1 MKFRHVWIVV
11 GAIVIVLVSATV
23 VLAQDRTH
31 TVQPGETLYSIA
43 RYYGVTPEQLAFV
56 NGITN
61 PDLIYVGQVLLIPE
75 GSGGEGTATI
85 RYTVVAGDT
94 LFSIARRFGTT
105 VQAIV
110 SLNRLPNA
118 NVIYVGQ
125 VLLIPASQGQ
135 PTAVPTVQPT
145 STQGPQQ
152 DIVHIVQRGET
163 LSQIALRY
171 GTTYQQI
178 ALLNNLTNPNL
189 IYVGQRLIIR
199 RGSASAVTP
208 TQPTVTSTSPVTVVP
223 SPTSTTGPSATPT
236 ASPTGTQRPTGTPTP
251 TLTLTPT
258 PAITLTIG
266 VTPSLTPTSTEW
278 PTPTPLVPDATV
290 PANVPNLLTNPGFE
304 GASRTVGLSTVNVLE
319 GWEPFYCDQ
328 PYTVERCP
336 ALRQGTGNPA
346 GLMMGRP
353 AFEATQI
360 EGRVH
365 GGQSAQRWS
374 CNWLTCRGGVFQTVA
389 TTPGATCVAG
399 AYVQSWSNNAT
410 DPFSDLLTRDL
421 RDNSLWIIR
430 VDLAGGTAAFVE
442 SSSMLISRGFGY
454 EDNIYDQYTEISYVF
469 VATGPLTTVFFE
481 NLRLWPLANNSSYL
495 DDAYVRCA
503 Q

>member
-1 MKFRHVWIVV
+1 MKIRHLWIVLGV
-11 GAIVIVLVSATV
+11 IVIVLASVTT
-23 VLAQDRTH
+23 VLAQERTH

-94 LFSIARRFGTT
+94 LFGIARRFGTT

-125 VLLIPASQGQ
+125 VLLIPAPQGQ
-135 PTAVPTVQPT
+135 PTAAPTVQPT

-152 DIVHIVQRGET
+152 DVVHVVQRGET

-189 IYVGQRLIIR
+189 IYAGQRLIIR
-199 RGSASAVTP
+199 RGSAPTVTP
-208 TQPTVTSTSPVTVVP
+208 TQPTATSTAAITA
-223 SPTSTTGPSATPT
+223 SPTGTAGASATPT
-236 ASPTGTQRPTGTPTP
+236 TSPTGTQRPTNTPTP
-251 TLTLTPT
+251 TFTPSPAQTVTLTVGATPTLTPT
-258 PAITLTIG
+258 ASP
-266 VTPSLTPTSTEW
+266 TEW
-278 PTPTPLVPDATV
+278 PTPTPLVPDV
-290 PANVPNLLTNPGFE
+290 NIPANAPNLFANPGFE
-304 GASRTVGLSTVNVLE
+304 GVSRAVGDDTVNVLE
-319 GWEPFYCDQ
+319 GWEPFYCDR

-353 AFEATQI
+353 IFEATQT

-374 CNWLTCRGGVFQTVA
+374 CNWLTCRGGVFQTVR

-399 AYVQSWSNNAT
+399 AYVQSWSTNAAE
-410 DPFSDLLTRDL
+410 PFSDLLTRDQ

-430 VDLAGGTAAFVE
+430 VDLAGGTAAFDE
-442 SSSMLISRGFGY
+442 SPSMLISRGFGY

-469 VATGPLTTVFFE
+469 VATGQLTTVFFE
-481 NLRLWPLANNSSYL
+481 NLRLWPLTNNSNYL
-495 DDAYVRCA
+495 DDAYLRCT